1 MCVRDRY
8 RECCVRYASGQNS
21 RRYGQRRP
29 VTVREWSQ
37 NIRKSIL
44 IASLNA
50 TRNLNAFVPSCSTGM
65 FEKHACQVRLVKSD
79 RTPQN

>member
-1 MCVRDRY
+1 M
-8 RECCVRYASGQNS
+8 RYASGHKS
-21 RRYGQRRP
+21 RRFGQRRP

-37 NIRKSIL
+37 KIRKSIL

-65 FEKHACQVRLVKSD
+65 FEKHACQVRLVNPD
-79 RTPQN
+79 RALQN